1 MPIHRPKHNAYTSRT
16 GRHMGW
22 TFYQHVP
29 GGTGATTCHVTPT
42 QYPNFFSLSLWRE
55 YSQVLVIKHS
65 WSTTSRPFSWAKAI
79 TGAWV
84 DGSSKK
90 ARNTSGLLLV
100 VTWIRGRSR
109 GCTWRKAVQW
119 AAAAAVVAARP
130 GHYPVARCRR
140 VPGRSPVQP
149 GTRHVPVPSSSQCL
163 LIQQVL

>member
-1 MPIHRPKHNAYTSRT
+1 MCIWYQCLGGGVGLVRVSDMGGKESAPIHRPKHNTYTSRT

-29 GGTGATTCHVTPT
+29 GGTGVTACHVTPT

-90 ARNTSGLLLV
+90 ARNTSGLC
-100 VTWIRGRSR
+100 WWSPGSEEGAEDAPGGRQSSGLR
-109 GCTWRKAVQW
+109 QQQW
-119 AAAAAVVAARP
+119 
-130 GHYPVARCRR
+130 
-140 VPGRSPVQP
+140 
-149 GTRHVPVPSSSQCL
+149 
-163 LIQQVL
+163 